1 MKPIKLFCEIHDF
14 IHDHFGGIIEAI
26 SITLYGYLLYFK
38 IFVGHIPLFE
48 FSHNFIILLGG
59 VLYAARLFV
68 LLLKEWSAYKTKE
81 QELKKAEQEHI
92 TAQEERAIKENARI
106 FQEEVFREANK
117 N

>member
-14 IHDHFGGIIEAI
+14 INDHFGGIIEAI
-26 SITLYGYLLYFK
+26 SISLYGYLLYFK

-81 QELKKAEQEHI
+81 QEQEHI